1 MSENPVLRNV
11 PAGHDDGSYV
21 FDKRGFMARF
31 LLSEFSTM
39 PPLRLLLTFCVGLS
53 AMLSAISPGHAQTR
67 TRTKTPYPTGS
78 KSVSWIINVP
88 YVTGGGLEQQL
99 DLYIPTERHGEPL
112 VVFIH
117 GGGFEHGDKAGD
129 SINPSN
135 LQWLWQG
142 YAMASVNYRLLQ
154 HALWPA
160 QIEDCKAA
168 IRWLKAHANDYG
180 YSPDKIAVAG
190 ESAGGHLVAMIG
202 TTSGKK
208 LFDVGDN
215 LDQTSDVTCV
225 VDLFGPVDITRLPGL
240 AAKLLGPDNKD
251 NQELRRNAS
260 PISYVHQGEP
270 PMLIV
275 HGTDDKLVPYEQAE
289 LLADAMDKVHAPY
302 HFHTVVGG
310 GHNPYFGINTNP
322 KTGWFDTG
330 GGGIGL
336 FEDPAV
342 EPLIIE
348 FLHEHLEN

>member
-1 MSENPVLRNV
+1 M
-11 PAGHDDGSYV
+11 
-21 FDKRGFMARF
+21 
-31 LLSEFSTM
+31 
-39 PPLRLLLTFCVGLS
+39 
-53 AMLSAISPGHAQTR
+53 
-67 TRTKTPYPTGS
+67 
-78 KSVSWIINVP
+78 
-88 YVTGGGLEQQL
+88 
-99 DLYIPTERHGEPL
+99 DLYIPTDRRGEPL

-180 YSPDKIAVAG
+180 YSPNKIAVAG

-215 LDQTSDVTCV
+215 LDQTSDVTCA

-240 AAKLLGPDNKD
+240 AAALLGPDNRD

-260 PISYVHQGEP
+260 PISYVHEGEP

-342 EPLIIE
+342 EPLIIQ
-348 FLHEHLEN
+348 FLHEHLGS

>member
-1 MSENPVLRNV
+1 MRAFHYLI
-11 PAGHDDGSYV
+11 AFGI
-21 FDKRGFMARF
+21 
-31 LLSEFSTM
+31 
-39 PPLRLLLTFCVGLS
+39 GLS
-53 AMLSAISPGHAQTR
+53 LMLSSASLAHAQTR
-67 TRTKTPYPTGS
+67 TKTKTPYPTVA
-78 KSVSWIINVP
+78 KSVSWTVNVP

-99 DLYIPTERHGEPL
+99 DLYIPTDRHGEPL
-112 VVFIH
+112 VVFVH
-117 GGGFEHGDKAGD
+117 GGGFDHGDKAGD

-180 YSPDKIAVAG
+180 YSPSKIAVVG
-190 ESAGGHLVAMIG
+190 ESAGAHLVAMIG

-225 VDLFGPVDITRLPGL
+225 VDLFGPVDVTRLPGL
-240 AAKLLGPDNKD
+240 AAKLLGPDNND
-251 NQELRRNAS
+251 NQEMRRNAS
-260 PISYVHQGEP
+260 PITYVHEGQP
-270 PMLIV
+270 PILV
-275 HGTDDKLVPYEQAE
+275 VQGTDDKLVPYEQAE
-289 LLADAMDKVHAPY
+289 LFADAMDKVHAPY

-310 GHNPYFGINTNP
+310 GHNPFFGLNTNP
-322 KTGWFDTG
+322 KTGWFDAG

-342 EPLIIE
+342 EPMIIE
-348 FLHEHLEN
+348 FLHQHLGTVE

>member
-1 MSENPVLRNV
+1 
-11 PAGHDDGSYV
+11 
-21 FDKRGFMARF
+21 
-31 LLSEFSTM
+31 M
-39 PPLRLLLTFCVGLS
+39 PPFRPLLAITIGLS
-53 AMLSAISPGHAQTR
+53 LMVLSSASPARAQTR
-67 TRTKTPYPTGS
+67 TRTKTPYPTVA
-78 KSVSWIINVP
+78 KSVSWIVNVP

-99 DLYIPTERHGEPL
+99 DLYIPTDRHGEPL

-117 GGGFEHGDKAGD
+117 GGGFDHGDKAGD
-129 SINPSN
+129 SINPNN

-154 HALWPA
+154 HAVWPA

-180 YSPDKIAVAG
+180 YSPNKIAVVG
-190 ESAGGHLVAMIG
+190 ESAGGHLVAMLG

-208 LFDVGDN
+208 VFDVGEN

-225 VDLFGPVDITRLPGL
+225 VDLFGPVDMTRLQGP
-240 AAKLLGPDNKD
+240 AAKLLGDNKD
-251 NQELRRNAS
+251 DQELRRNAS
-260 PISYVHQGEP
+260 PITYVHEGQP
-270 PMLIV
+270 PILIV

-289 LLADAMDKVHAPY
+289 LFADAMDKVHAPY

-310 GHNPYFGINTNP
+310 GHNPFFGLNTNP
-322 KTGWFDTG
+322 KTGWFDAG

-342 EPLIIE
+342 EPMIIQ
-348 FLHEHLEN
+348 FLHQYLGS

>member
-1 MSENPVLRNV
+1 
-11 PAGHDDGSYV
+11 
-21 FDKRGFMARF
+21 
-31 LLSEFSTM
+31 M
-39 PPLRLLLTFCVGLS
+39 PPIRLLLSITFGLS
-53 AMLSAISPGHAQTR
+53 VMLGSISPVHAQI
-67 TRTKTPYPTGS
+67 RTKTKPPYPTGS
-78 KSVSWIINVP
+78 KSVSWFINVP
-88 YVTGGGLEQQL
+88 YITGGGPEQQL
-99 DLYIPTERHGEPL
+99 DLYIPTDRQGEPL
-112 VVFIH
+112 IVFIH

-129 SINPSN
+129 SINTNN

-180 YSPDKIAVAG
+180 YSPNKIAVVG
-190 ESAGGHLVAMIG
+190 ESAGGHLVAMLG

-225 VDLFGPVDITRLPGL
+225 INLFGPVDVTRLPSMAG
-240 AAKLLGPDNKD
+240 KLLGPDNKD

-260 PISYVHQGEP
+260 PITYVHEGEP

-348 FLHEHLEN
+348 FLHQHLGS

>member
-1 MSENPVLRNV
+1 
-11 PAGHDDGSYV
+11 
-21 FDKRGFMARF
+21 
-31 LLSEFSTM
+31 M
-39 PPLRLLLTFCVGLS
+39 PSLRLLHTISVGLCVWLSSVS
-53 AMLSAISPGHAQTR
+53 ALNAQTR
-67 TRTKTPYPTGS
+67 TKTKPPYPTVAN
-78 KSVSWIINVP
+78 SVSWTVNVP
-88 YVTGGGLEQQL
+88 YVTGGGSEQQL
-99 DLYIPTERHGEPL
+99 DLYIPTDHHGEPL

-117 GGGFEHGDKAGD
+117 GGGFDHGDKAGD

-168 IRWLKAHANDYG
+168 IRWLKAHARDYG
-180 YSPDKIAVAG
+180 YSPSKIAVAG
-190 ESAGGHLVAMIG
+190 ESAGAHLVAMLG

-208 LFDVGDN
+208 VFDVGEN

-225 VDLFGPVDITRLPGL
+225 VDLFGPTDVTRLPGL

-251 NQELRRNAS
+251 NEELKRNAS
-260 PISYVHQGEP
+260 PISYVHEGQP
-270 PMLIV
+270 PILIV

-289 LLADAMDKVHAPY
+289 LFADAIDKVHAPY

-310 GHNPYFGINTNP
+310 GHNPYFGLSTNP
-322 KTGWFDTG
+322 KTGWFDAG

-342 EPLIIE
+342 EPLIVK
-348 FLHEHLEN
+348 FLHQYLGH

>member
-1 MSENPVLRNV
+1 M
-11 PAGHDDGSYV
+11 PA
-21 FDKRGFMARF
+21 
-31 LLSEFSTM
+31 
-39 PPLRLLLTFCVGLS
+39 LRLFLALSVGLF
-53 AMLSAISPGHAQTR
+53 AMLSSISSGHPQTR

-88 YVTGGGLEQQL
+88 YVTGGGPEQQL

-129 SINPSN
+129 SINPNN

-168 IRWLKAHANDYG
+168 IRWLKAHAADYG
-180 YSPDKIAVAG
+180 YSASKIAVAG

-215 LDQTSDVTCV
+215 LDQTSDVTCA
-225 VDLFGPVDITRLPGL
+225 VDLFGPVDITRLPDL

-260 PISYVHQGEP
+260 PISYVHAGEP

-289 LLADAMDKVHAPY
+289 LLADAMDKVNAPY

-342 EPLIIE
+342 EPLIIQ
-348 FLHEHLEN
+348 FLHEHLGS

>member
-1 MSENPVLRNV
+1 M
-11 PAGHDDGSYV
+11 PA
-21 FDKRGFMARF
+21 
-31 LLSEFSTM
+31 
-39 PPLRLLLTFCVGLS
+39 LRLLLALSVGLFT
-53 AMLSAISPGHAQTR
+53 MLSSISPGHAQTR

-88 YVTGGGLEQQL
+88 YVTGGGPEQQL

-129 SINPSN
+129 SINPNN

-168 IRWLKAHANDYG
+168 IRWLKAHADDYG
-180 YSPDKIAVAG
+180 YSPSKIAVAG

-215 LDQTSDVTCV
+215 LDQTSDVTCA

-240 AAKLLGPDNKD
+240 AAELLGPDNKN

-260 PISYVHQGEP
+260 PISYVHEGEP

-289 LLADAMDKVHAPY
+289 LLADAMDKVHAAY

-342 EPLIIE
+342 EPLIIQ